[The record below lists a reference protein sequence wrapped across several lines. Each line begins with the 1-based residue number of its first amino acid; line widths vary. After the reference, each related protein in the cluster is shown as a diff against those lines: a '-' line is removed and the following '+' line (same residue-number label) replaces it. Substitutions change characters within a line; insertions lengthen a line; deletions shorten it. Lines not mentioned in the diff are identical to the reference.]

1 MYSIIDNKIDFS
13 PDEKSYCNIS
23 GIGRKLKYLEI
34 DDLNTKLLQFFL
46 NVENI
51 TKNKDYSFI
60 MSINIFNTLS
70 QNDIVNFILDNK
82 NENTSSFINEL
93 VQNNRFKYCLN
104 LFLNNTESNKSIPF
118 ILYYSNENQLID
130 CIKVLV
136 QNGMELSHINSVL
149 DNILNNF
156 ILNNNNEND
165 KLKIESLL
173 DKNNLIKSLQLNPL
187 QINKKTKKISL

>member
-1 MYSIIDNKIDFS
+1 
-13 PDEKSYCNIS
+13 
-23 GIGRKLKYLEI
+23 
-34 DDLNTKLLQFFL
+34 
-46 NVENI
+46 
-51 TKNKDYSFI
+51 
-60 MSINIFNTLS
+60 MSILQKLPYNIYS
-70 QNDIVNFILDNK
+70 R
-82 NENTSSFINEL
+82 L
-93 VQNNRFKYCLN
+93 V
-104 LFLNNTESNKSIPF
+104 
-118 ILYYSNENQLID
+118 YYSNENQLID